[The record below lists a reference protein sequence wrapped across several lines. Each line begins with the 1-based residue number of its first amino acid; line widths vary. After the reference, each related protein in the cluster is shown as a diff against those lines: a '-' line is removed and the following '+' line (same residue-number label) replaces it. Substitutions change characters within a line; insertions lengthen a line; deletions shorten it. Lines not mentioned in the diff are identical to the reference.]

1 VFEKERDEIMESIMM
16 FRDPPKLE
24 KDNVPRFKYVIK
36 HEAGKIL

>member
-1 VFEKERDEIMESIMM
+1 MESIMM